1 MVSRRCFCW
10 AKQLEIRIFVA
21 IILSHMCVSSYS
33 FQAVNKL
40 HFCAPRY
47 TRPKNFC
54 KEKDFPLNNLD
65 KRICFALHLGEE
77 DQEAFIS
84 DHTRREFFAFG
95 PALGMALSLK
105 PFDANAVEVISRNAG
120 TGTDV
125 SNIIPF
131 SSVRKSK
138 TITLSNGLRVL
149 LVNDKRAS
157 QSTAALIVDS
167 VGQFSDF
174 AELPG
179 LAHLMEHMIL
189 SCSSVSKFGKGDL
202 EDWLATNEG
211 ASNAFTAY
219 QQVKSCIFTF
229 LPGKVEPNASHI
241 VHTKYFRP
249 LSLILILAVLY
260 ISTDVFSYKLST

>member
-1 MVSRRCFCW
+1 MFLV
-10 AKQLEIRIFVA
+10 
-21 IILSHMCVSSYS
+21 IILSHMFVYSYS

-40 HFCAPRY
+40 HFCATRC
-47 TRPKNFC
+47 TRPKNIC
-54 KEKDFPLNNLD
+54 KEKDFPWNNLN
-65 KRICFALHLGEE
+65 RRTCFALHSGEE

-84 DHTRREFFAFG
+84 DHTRRELFAFG
-95 PALGMALSLK
+95 PALSIALSLLEK
-105 PFDANAVEVISRNAG
+105 PLDANAGEVISRNAG
-120 TGTDV
+120 TVIDV

-157 QSTAALIVDS
+157 QSTAALIVDG

-189 SCSSVSKFGKGDL
+189 SCSSDSKFGKGDL

-219 QQVKSCIFTF
+219 QQVSE
-229 LPGKVEPNASHI
+229 LVYL
-241 VHTKYFRP
+241 YF
-249 LSLILILAVLY
+249 S
-260 ISTDVFSYKLST
+260 SWES